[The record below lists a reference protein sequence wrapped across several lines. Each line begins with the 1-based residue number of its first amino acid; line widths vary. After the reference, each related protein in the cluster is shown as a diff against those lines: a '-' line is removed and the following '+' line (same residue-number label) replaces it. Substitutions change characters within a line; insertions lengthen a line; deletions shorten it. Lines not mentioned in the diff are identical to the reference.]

1 MDELLT
7 VKQVAQLLQLH
18 EITIRRYI
26 KSGRLEA
33 VRIGRNV
40 RVPRRAVKAL
50 LQEQNATLR
59 EAPPVY
65 RVNADEEPGSELPS
79 EIIDRIQ
86 HLRREVEQ
94 FKRDQR
100 NRTDEALWDDLEQAL
115 DSILREAI
123 VTGTAIEGEWQGD

>member
-40 RVPRRAVKAL
+40 RVPRRAVDAL

-65 RVNADEEPGSELPS
+65 RVKADEKPGSDLPS

-94 FKRDQR
+94 FKRDQH

-123 VTGTAIEGEWQGD
+123 AIGIAIEGEWQGD